1 MTGPYR
7 VSNDLVVAD
16 YFQDTDRL
24 WLRCV
29 LEEYARFVDRPRRE
43 LRRRWSEPLP
53 VPCPPTKRR
62 LVIAYLDRLGRDHT
76 RAPIP
81 PRRIRETVFLAR
93 AEHVG
98 PRYVGLETAAGTL
111 GVAPDVALA
120 FLFADL
126 PEERSVGPLPTDL
139 SPISLIPLANLE
151 VVQFLLRRTVRL
163 TLSVDSQSRTL
174 IRAARVRGL
183 ICTVHKT
190 APFEPAILSLSG
202 PLAVIRHSTLYGRAL
217 AGLAPYL
224 PECGRYRLHARCLI
238 DGQVLTYEL
247 RAGEIDLPGVEPRRF
262 DSRLEERFHKDFLR
276 LAPDWDIL
284 REPEPVEAGRHLIF
298 PDFLLRHRHDPERQ
312 WWLEIVGFWT
322 PQYLEKK
329 LAGLRQAGLRRM
341 ILCVDA
347 DRACNEEALPRGAE
361 LVRFRRRIDVAEV
374 LAVMQA

>member
-7 VSNDLVVAD
+7 ICDDLVVAD
-16 YFQDTDRL
+16 YFQDTDRP

-53 VPCPPTKRR
+53 VPSSPTKRR
-62 LVIAYLDRLGRDHT
+62 LVIAYLDRLGRDRT
-76 RAPIP
+76 RAPVP

-93 AEHVG
+93 SAQAG
-98 PRYVGLETAAGTL
+98 PRQVVLETAAETL
-111 GVAPDVALA
+111 GVGPDVAGA

-126 PEERSVGPLPTDL
+126 PEERSVGPLPGDL
-139 SPISLIPLANLE
+139 TPISLVPLANLE
-151 VVQFLLRRTVRL
+151 VVQYLLRRTVRL
-163 TLSVDSQSRTL
+163 TLSVDGQSRAL

-183 ICTVHKT
+183 ICAVHKT

-202 PLAVIRHSTLYGRAL
+202 PLAVIRHSALYGRAL
-217 AGLAPYL
+217 AGLARYL

-238 DGQVLTYEL
+238 DGQLLTYEL
-247 RAGEIDLPGVEPRRF
+247 RAGEVDFPGIEPRRF

-284 REPEPVEAGRHLIF
+284 REPEPVQAGRRLLF
-298 PDFLLRHRHDPERQ
+298 PDFLLRHRHDPQRQ

-347 DRACNEEALPRGAE
+347 DRACHEEELPRGAE
-361 LVRFRRRIDVAEV
+361 LVRFRKRIDVAEV
-374 LAVMQA
+374 LALLQA

>member
-7 VSNDLVVAD
+7 VCNDLVVAD
-16 YFQDTDRL
+16 YFQDTDRP
-24 WLRCV
+24 WLRCI

-62 LVIAYLDRLGRDHT
+62 LVIAFLDRLGRDRT
-76 RAPIP
+76 RAPVP
-81 PRRIRETVFLAR
+81 PRRIRETVFLTR
-93 AEHVG
+93 AAQAG
-98 PRYVGLETAAGTL
+98 PRHDVLETAARAL

-126 PEERSVGPLPTDL
+126 PEERSVGPLPCDL
-139 SPISLIPLANLE
+139 TPISLIPPANLE
-151 VVQFLLRRTVRL
+151 VVQYLLRRTVRL

-217 AGLAPYL
+217 AGLARYL

-238 DGQVLTYEL
+238 DGRLLTYEL
-247 RAGEIDLPGVEPRRF
+247 RAGEVDFPGVEPRRF

-298 PDFLLRHRHDPERQ
+298 PDFLLRHRHDPGRQ

-322 PQYLEKK
+322 PRYLEKK
-329 LAGLRQAGLRRM
+329 LAGLRQAGLQRM

-347 DRACNEEALPRGAE
+347 DRACSEEELPRGAE

-374 LAVMQA
+374 LAVMEA

>member
-7 VSNDLVVAD
+7 ICDDLVVAE
-16 YFQDTDRL
+16 YFQDTDRP

-29 LEEYARFVDRPRRE
+29 LDEYARFVDRPRRE

-62 LVIAYLDRLGRDHT
+62 LVIAYLDRLGRDRT
-76 RAPIP
+76 RTFVP

-93 AEHVG
+93 AAHAG
-98 PRYVGLETAAGTL
+98 PRHVGLETAAGSL
-111 GVAPDVALA
+111 GMTPDVAMA

-126 PEERSVGPLPTDL
+126 PEERSVGLLPGALT
-139 SPISLIPLANLE
+139 PTSLIPLANLE

-174 IRAARVRGL
+174 IRAARLRGL
-183 ICTVHKT
+183 ICAVHKS
-190 APFEPAILSLSG
+190 APFEPAVLSLSG

-217 AGLAPYL
+217 AGLARYL
-224 PECGRYRLHARCLI
+224 PECGRYHLHAKCLI
-238 DGQVLTYEL
+238 DGQLLIYEL
-247 RAGEIDLPGVEPRRF
+247 RAGEVDFPGLEPRHF
-262 DSRLEERFHKDFLR
+262 DSRLEERFHKDFQR

-329 LAGLRQAGLRRM
+329 LAGLRQAGLRRI

-347 DRACNEEALPRGAE
+347 DRACSEEELPRGAE